1 MSRASASAKRSELKM
16 MRMASAQEKKMGEVK
31 IKAQERKQEVVCYV
45 SKRIHSKEKFVLYFL

>member
-1 MSRASASAKRSELKM
+1 
-16 MRMASAQEKKMGEVK
+16 MGEVK

>member
-1 MSRASASAKRSELKM
+1 M